1 MRVFAVD
8 PDSAGGWAL
17 VTSSGPKPVVLRSGL
32 AGAPTAA
39 EMIAL
44 VRECSLL
51 DAVVIEQV
59 PFMRRTGIDTLLRL
73 GYRWETCAS
82 LVAGEDRVHRMAAVS
97 WRKAVGM
104 PTKGSKS
111 GPSKAAKALRQMV
124 RDAANTQ
131 TLNIDPRKAALRD
144 AKEELYEDSESDAV
158 CMAVTFIAK
167 HGGLEAKE
175 EEL

>member
-8 PDSAGGWAL
+8 PDEAGGWAL
-17 VTSSGPKPVVLRSGL
+17 VSSVGVKPVVLHSGL

-39 EMIAL
+39 EMVAL
-44 VRECSLL
+44 IRDCGHL

-73 GYRWETCAS
+73 AYRWETCAS

-111 GPSKAAKALRQMV
+111 GPSKAAKALRKMV

-131 TLNIDPRKAALRD
+131 TLNIDPRKADLRE
-144 AKEELYEDSESDAV
+144 AKEDLYEDSESDAV
-158 CMAVTFIAK
+158 CMALTWIMK
-167 HGGLEAKE
+167 SGGANEKE
-175 EEL
+175 